1 MQSSPC
7 HAPAAPEQEI
17 SDARDLI
24 LRVLTVRKVARWCD
38 VSESAVHQWL
48 RRGSAEAPVPVKVVP
63 TIAKHASDDGLDFDL
78 GLLCPAMS
86 GMSSGTF
93 AQARP

>member
-7 HAPAAPEQEI
+7 HAP
-17 SDARDLI
+17 DARDLI

-48 RRGSAEAPVPVKVVP
+48 RRGSPDAPVPVKVVP
-63 TIAKHASDDGLDFDL
+63 TIAARAAEAGHDFDL
-78 GLLCPAMS
+78 GLLWPAMS
-86 GMSSGTF
+86 GMTAVAFSAG
-93 AQARP
+93 RP